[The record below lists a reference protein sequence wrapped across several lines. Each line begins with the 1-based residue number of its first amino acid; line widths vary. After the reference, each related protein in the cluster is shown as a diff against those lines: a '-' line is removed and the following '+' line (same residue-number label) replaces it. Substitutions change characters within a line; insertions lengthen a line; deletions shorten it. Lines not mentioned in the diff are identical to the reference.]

1 MARPSSFHLESRRF
15 PVKVLDIR
23 LPRRE
28 KRGREKARKR
38 GVAQRERE
46 RERERETERH
56 SLESNAVPRKAER
69 IASYKIKGDRLT
81 AVNVRGLLSRV
92 CMH

>member
-46 RERERETERH
+46 RERRKDTVSNLTPFLVKRN
-56 SLESNAVPRKAER
+56 ESPR
-69 IASYKIKGDRLT
+69 IK
-81 AVNVRGLLSRV
+81 
-92 CMH
+92 